1 MINFRD
7 RIKFPRS
14 LKMVLNGVLIDL
26 HTLIR
31 KRKIGYSWRV
41 FNNES
46 EIDFKQGKYL
56 TDSRR
61 ISLVNLCGDVCRLSI
76 RFDRSLY
83 CR

>member
-31 KRKIGYSWRV
+31 KRKIGHGE
-41 FNNES
+41 F
-46 EIDFKQGKYL
+46 L
-56 TDSRR
+56 TTNLKS
-61 ISLVNLCGDVCRLSI
+61 ISNKENI
-76 RFDRSLY
+76 
-83 CR
+83 